1 MIKKTGYLWKCYGFT
16 MTHMWVL
23 HLVWYAMTAVGIG
36 MLVFALLGSL
46 LGTVDEKIFYR
57 LLAGSAVVLL
67 ASIANIL
74 YSQFTITF
82 YRFANDMNE
91 KQKEA
96 PTLKG
101 VGEARN
107 EPSDCTHG

>member
-16 MTHMWVL
+16 MTHMWTL
-23 HLVWYAMTAVGIG
+23 HLVWHAMPTCVGIG
-36 MLVFALLGSL
+36 MLVFAL

-57 LLAGSAVVLL
+57 LLAGSAVVIL

-96 PTLKG
+96 PN
-101 VGEARN
+101 V
-107 EPSDCTHG
+107 